1 MSLLLST
8 DRLLCVEMLCLLVL
22 LAELLP
28 GSDKRRLTRTRLG
41 SYTQNSVPGSPFL
54 GMRTELYPF
63 ALTRARLR
71 LLSPSNPTSSTLP
84 KSTSHSST
92 TPFLCAFR
100 DASCTEAAK

>member
-41 SYTQNSVPGSPFL
+41 S
-54 GMRTELYPF
+54 
-63 ALTRARLR
+63 
-71 LLSPSNPTSSTLP
+71 
-84 KSTSHSST
+84 
-92 TPFLCAFR
+92 
-100 DASCTEAAK
+100 